1 MATAYQEEDDHSCSI
16 EDDDGHIFAASGLA
30 RGRAAREASG
40 GRAGAHARK
49 AVGRRGSTT
58 ARTAVSPVVC
68 VPGAAAELHPS
79 STAGGWSLG
88 GGGRRLHGG
97 AMPRRAGEDGAAGG
111 GPEPVCGM
119 AGEAV
124 LGREA
129 PMREGQ
135 RGYCQAALSC
145 AAEIRRARGPPSK
158 RTKVGVAAKIRRARA
173 RRARAPPARFVE
185 LQTGEL
191 ERRRRDP
198 PSSTVAA
205 SREEEGGS
213 DRRRGGGVVVGGGA
227 GEEGPPA

>member
-1 MATAYQEEDDHSCSI
+1 
-16 EDDDGHIFAASGLA
+16 
-30 RGRAAREASG
+30 
-40 GRAGAHARK
+40 
-49 AVGRRGSTT
+49 
-58 ARTAVSPVVC
+58 
-68 VPGAAAELHPS
+68 
-79 STAGGWSLG
+79 
-88 GGGRRLHGG
+88 
-97 AMPRRAGEDGAAGG
+97 
-111 GPEPVCGM
+111 
-119 AGEAV
+119 
-124 LGREA
+124 
-129 PMREGQ
+129 MREGQ
-135 RGYCQAALSC
+135 QGYCQAVLSC

-227 GEEGPPA
+227 GEEGPPAWGEAAGCGEGENLFVVEEQNNRWFQRQDIYVNESRQVFDVVEIVRSELNGVFFYRRRGRPTLAPWERTFIYRNSMYC